1 MPIKG
6 FPERVRE
13 FLSDEAEEASGDTPS
28 DGTPTSQLFE
38 NDEPTEQHGETNE
51 TPADETVAI
60 ETESGMVPAHA
71 PANMVAA
78 TATDIV
84 PIVVNPQ
91 IDAIVAIVDRL
102 AENGLFLHGGAVPK
116 MENVTFTS
124 SKKDRSIADL
134 HWTNDAVNIEKRQLA
149 LFANIVDPTDA
160 PSKGRLSWRL
170 SARNALI
177 QQELSA
183 HGNTYGYTD
192 NFHMKLMLTAAP
204 HDFDPNGHYSLE
216 ATVNF
221 LKQCDQ
227 LVFEQGGKLC
237 TSLISEFKALNGKKP
252 DDTIQKY
259 IAVSRAGD
267 SVLQIG
273 TSSPPHAHRGYI
285 V

>member
-1 MPIKG
+1 MVCDHCG
-6 FPERVRE
+6 
-13 FLSDEAEEASGDTPS
+13 SDAHVTFFQDC
-28 DGTPTSQLFE
+28 
-38 NDEPTEQHGETNE
+38 PTEQHGETNE
-51 TPADETVAI
+51 TPADETVAT

-91 IDAIVAIVDRL
+91 IAAIVAIVDRL

-134 HWTNDAVNIEKRQLA
+134 HWTNDAVNTENRQLA

-192 NFHMKLMLTAAP
+192 NFHMKLMLTPAP
-204 HDFDPNGHYSLE
+204 PDFDPHGYYSLD
-216 ATVNF
+216 ATVDF

-227 LVFEQGGKLC
+227 LVFAQGGKLC
-237 TSLISEFKALNGKKP
+237 TSLISEFKALSGKKP
-252 DDTIQKY
+252 DDTIEKY
-259 IAVSRAGD
+259 IEVKRDGD
-267 SVLQIG
+267 KLLQDG
-273 TSSPPHAHRGYI
+273 TSSPPHTHRGYI